1 MQTMMAG
8 FERLILEGG
17 IIIWVLLIIAALQIG
32 LALSSILILKFGEFE
47 KLDSSEIDNS
57 KIDNSKID
65 NSATKTLDKASL
77 KTHNSNKLMALSRYE
92 FMQRLE
98 IRIYRGLPTMKGLV
112 AICPLMGLMG
122 TVTGMMQIF
131 DLVGSG
137 LGVSPRLLSSGIS
150 HATLPTMV
158 GMAISVIGL
167 ILLNIWQRNI
177 KEKIEILTK

>member
-47 KLDSSEIDNS
+47 KLDGFAID
-57 KIDNSKID
+57 DSKID

>member
-57 KIDNSKID
+57 NID

>member
-47 KLDSSEIDNS
+47 KLDSSE
-57 KIDNSKID
+57 IDNSKID

>member
-47 KLDSSEIDNS
+47 KLDSSE
-57 KIDNSKID
+57 ID